1 MVRKIKVV
9 DINEIK
15 PIESINPNTIGN
27 VILNDEEDIIE
38 GDIPHVISS
47 SDEEV
52 IPTDALARTS
62 SIDEAPRNLQD
73 LADAIVKITKETNE
87 ELKHIKIDKKTEKD
101 IEKIPCPNCFKMMSV
116 KSLKY
121 SHQKNCKT
129 FKTETKIKEEPPT
142 PKHIPERTPEPSIS
156 IPIPE
161 PPKPILN
168 KPMRPTRN
176 EIKQQRLNNLIS
188 QAF

>member
-15 PIESINPNTIGN
+15 LKESINPNTIGN

-38 GDIPHVISS
+38 VDIPHVIQS

-52 IPTDALARTS
+52 IPDDAIIRTS
-62 SIDEAPRNLQD
+62 SIDEAPRSLKD
-73 LADAIVKITKETNE
+73 LADAIVKITQETNE
-87 ELKHIKIDKKTEKD
+87 ELKHIKTDKKTEKD
-101 IEKIPCPNCFKMMSV
+101 IAKIPCPNCFKMMSV

-129 FKTETKIKEEPPT
+129 FKTSNKPKEEPPT
-142 PKHIPERTPEPSIS
+142 PKHMPEHTPEPIIS
-156 IPIPE
+156 VPVPE
-161 PPKPILN
+161 LPKPFFN
-168 KPMRPTRN
+168 KPIRATRS
-176 EIKQQRLNNLIS
+176 EIKQQRLNYLIS